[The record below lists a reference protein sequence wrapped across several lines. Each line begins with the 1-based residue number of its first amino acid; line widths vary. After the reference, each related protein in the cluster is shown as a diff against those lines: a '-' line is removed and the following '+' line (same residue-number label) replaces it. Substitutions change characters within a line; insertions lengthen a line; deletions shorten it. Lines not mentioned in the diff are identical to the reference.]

1 MNEFIKAIPSD
12 HKKFSHHFC
21 LLIILFIALLKP
33 YIVLI
38 NKCFTAFHHVVS
50 KPFLKIYCT
59 ALLDHS
65 IYTDYRNIYINWGLG
80 LSPKGM

>member
-1 MNEFIKAIPSD
+1 M
-12 HKKFSHHFC
+12 
-21 LLIILFIALLKP
+21 
-33 YIVLI
+33 LI

-50 KPFLKIYCT
+50 KPFLEIYCT

-80 LSPKGM
+80 LSPKGDVTSGRKKLSVAKILFTRLER